1 MLAELSVSA
10 GAGMLN
16 GGAGRGAGLRGL
28 LLHLESLDCPSSGF
42 FEELPRHVFTL
53 TNYCPRA
60 APEVH
65 STVMR

>member
-1 MLAELSVSA
+1 MVGQA
-10 GAGMLN
+10 GEQGS
-16 GGAGRGAGLRGL
+16 GL